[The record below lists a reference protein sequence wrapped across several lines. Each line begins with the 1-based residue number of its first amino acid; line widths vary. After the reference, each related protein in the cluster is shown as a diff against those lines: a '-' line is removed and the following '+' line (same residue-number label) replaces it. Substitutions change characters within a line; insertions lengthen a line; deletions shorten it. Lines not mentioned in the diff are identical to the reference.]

1 MEKKIMDY
9 NKLKIKDIYDLV
21 MEGEIDPIKAVVKL
35 KEIEKKA
42 NIYKK
47 MISDIA
53 LDELDKYGRDGTKID
68 GYQINKRQSAG
79 RWDFKHI
86 EDINKLEKKLKEL
99 KDKHK
104 GAYNNMIKNLTT
116 LGEGGEVVIPANYK
130 AGKEVIVIKEDKC

>member
-1 MEKKIMDY
+1 MDY

-104 GAYNNMIKNLTT
+104 GAYNNMTKNLTT

>member
-1 MEKKIMDY
+1 MDY

-116 LGEGGEVVIPANYK
+116 LG
-130 AGKEVIVIKEDKC
+130 

>member
-1 MEKKIMDY
+1 MDY

-21 MEGEIDPIKAVVKL
+21 MEGEIDPLKAVVKL

-47 MISDIA
+47 MINDLAI
-53 LDELDKYGRDGTKID
+53 DELDKYGKGGAKVD
-68 GYQINKRQSAG
+68 GYQINIRASAG

-86 EDINKLEKKLKEL
+86 EDINRLEKQLKEL

-104 GAYNNMIKNLTT
+104 GAYNNMTKNLTT

-130 AGKEVIVIKEDKC
+130 AGKEVLVIKEDKC

>member
-1 MEKKIMDY
+1 MDY

-53 LDELDKYGRDGTKID
+53 LDELDKYGRNGTKID

-79 RWDFKHI
+79 KWDFKHI
-86 EDINKLEKKLKEL
+86 EDINKLEKQLKEL

-104 GAYNNMIKNLTT
+104 GAYNNMTKNLTT

>member
-1 MEKKIMDY
+1 MDY